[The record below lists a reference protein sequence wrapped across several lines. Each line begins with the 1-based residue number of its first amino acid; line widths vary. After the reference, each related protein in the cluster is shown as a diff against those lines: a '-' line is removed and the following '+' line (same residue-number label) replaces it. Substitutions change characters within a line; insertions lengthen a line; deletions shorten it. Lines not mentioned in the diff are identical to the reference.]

1 MSCCPSHILP
11 FNNTGSTVIGY
22 TETMRNIYGRYP
34 DVQIYYMED
43 SGEYVRAINPS
54 GIRLTVNHDLV
65 ETITVDH
72 GGLQVG
78 FIKIV

>member
-1 MSCCPSHILP
+1 MPCCPSHILP
-11 FNNTGSTVIGY
+11 FNNTLVSTIGY
-22 TETMRNIYGRYP
+22 TETMRSIYGRYP
-34 DVQIYYMED
+34 DVQIYYRED

-72 GGLQVG
+72 GGNSTG